1 MNRGKVSLK
10 ADAGNAFP
18 AVDYTWF
25 VDSEKKAE
33 GQICDFEV
41 NALDNINTVATGI
54 LVLTRVRDF
63 IRVVV
68 IFQMYFQHLFSYCQ
82 LTTW

>member
-1 MNRGKVSLK
+1 MNHWKVSLK

-25 VDSEKKAE
+25 VDSEKKAD

-41 NALDNINTVATGI
+41 NALDNINSVATGNFMI
-54 LVLTRVRDF
+54 ELIQLSSRLPVLNRNSNVF
-63 IRVVV
+63 
-68 IFQMYFQHLFSYCQ
+68 
-82 LTTW
+82 